1 MGGKED
7 SEDYDVSLVVSLQ
20 NKRESQQALP
30 FIFVRPAWRN
40 HLEV

>member
-7 SEDYDVSLVVSLQ
+7 GEDHDVSLVVSLQ
-20 NKRESQQALP
+20 NKSQSQQTLP
-30 FIFVRPAWRN
+30 FLFVSTAWRK

>member
-1 MGGKED
+1 MGGKEG
-7 SEDYDVSLVVSLQ
+7 SEDHDVNLDVSLQ